1 MRHASKSSGKEKGK
15 EKGRDR
21 SSNAASQEDSRKHTA
36 EISASSLKMDYL
48 RRRIVLNTRQQPKK
62 SCSSLSKKDNTG
74 FLLPSIRLK
83 PIIWPEVWFE

>member
-21 SSNAASQEDSRKHTA
+21 SSNAASQEDSRKHSA
-36 EISASSLKMDYL
+36 EKSASSLKMDYL
-48 RRRIVLNTRQQPKK
+48 RRRIILNTRQQPKK

-83 PIIWPEVWFE
+83 PIIWPEVC